1 MATTKVD
8 DSLRTLLNDDIS
20 IAKKT
25 DHLLVAAI
33 DFGTTFTGY
42 AFSTKNILDDRINCS
57 SFQAEGFKS
66 EKAPT
71 CQLSRKMK
79 IKDLKGKEL
88 LAIDVFSKVIKHL
101 SEELNE
107 QLRKQVTGIDPD
119 DVLWVITIPAI
130 WSDAAKQF
138 MREAANKV

>member
-71 CQLSRKMK
+71 CVLLNSDETFNAFGYDAQTKYADLST
-79 IKDLKGKEL
+79 
-88 LAIDVFSKVIKHL
+88 FS
-101 SEELNE
+101 
-107 QLRKQVTGIDPD
+107 
-119 DVLWVITIPAI
+119 
-130 WSDAAKQF
+130 
-138 MREAANKV
+138 